1 MDGGLGSLTP
11 TQQTKP
17 TWDNQINPLSRV
29 DSDDFM
35 KQSGKLK
42 PVLIQAI
49 EEVVGELETTH
60 EDVAKGA
67 REHIHSS

>member
-1 MDGGLGSLTP
+1 MLG
-11 TQQTKP
+11 
-17 TWDNQINPLSRV
+17 RA
-29 DSDDFM
+29 DSDEFM
-35 KQSGKLK
+35 RQSAKLK

-67 REHIHSS
+67 REHIHSSCVTLRLSLGQRL